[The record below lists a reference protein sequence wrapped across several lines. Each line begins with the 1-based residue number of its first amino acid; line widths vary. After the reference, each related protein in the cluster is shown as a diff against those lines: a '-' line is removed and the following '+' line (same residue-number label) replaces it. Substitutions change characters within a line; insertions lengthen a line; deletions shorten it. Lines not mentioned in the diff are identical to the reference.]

1 MTLGDESSKGGSEPG
16 FTVRRLGPGDIPSM
30 RALNA
35 LFGLAF
41 AEPDT
46 YGAAPPDDA
55 YLADLLAKAHVAVLV
70 AERDGTVL
78 GGLVA
83 YELDKF
89 ERARREI
96 YLYDL
101 AVEAEHRRR
110 GIATALIRQL
120 QAHAAGR
127 GAWVIFVQ
135 GDPGDGPAL
144 ALYDRLGTLEEV
156 LHFDLPV
163 GVLPLPSGANP
174 SKGPAFAFAPAGG

>member
-1 MTLGDESSKGGSEPG
+1 MAPQDRVEPAV
-16 FTVRRLGPGDIPSM
+16 TVRRLGAGDIPAM

-35 LFGLAF
+35 LFGRAF
-41 AEPDT
+41 AEPET
-46 YGAAPPDDA
+46 YGAAPPGDA

-70 AERDGTVL
+70 AETGGEGGEDGGTVL

-83 YELDKF
+83 YELDKV

-101 AVEAEHRRR
+101 AVEAGHRRR
-110 GIATALIRQL
+110 GIATALIRHL
-120 QAHAAGR
+120 QAHAAHR

-144 ALYDRLGTLEEV
+144 ALYDRLGSREAV

-163 GVLPLPSGANP
+163 ETPTLAI
-174 SKGPAFAFAPAGG
+174 AGESL

>member
-1 MTLGDESSKGGSEPG
+1 MTSRDESSKGGPEPG

-30 RALNA
+30 RAFNA

-127 GAWVIFVQ
+127 GAWVHLR
-135 GDPGDGPAL
+135 PGRSRRRPGARALRPARHPRGSRAFRPARRGPAL
-144 ALYDRLGTLEEV
+144 AIGSESL
-156 LHFDLPV
+156 
-163 GVLPLPSGANP
+163 
-174 SKGPAFAFAPAGG
+174 

>member
-1 MTLGDESSKGGSEPG
+1 MTSTDGSAPG
-16 FTVRRLGPGDIPSM
+16 FAVRRLGPGDIPSM

-35 LFGLAF
+35 LFGRAF

-46 YGAAPPDDA
+46 CGAAPPDDA

-70 AERDGTVL
+70 AERDGAVL

-83 YELDKF
+83 YEFDKF

-101 AVEAEHRRR
+101 AVAAEHRRR

-120 QAHAAGR
+120 QAHAARR
-127 GAWVIFVQ
+127 GAWVVFVQ
-135 GDPGDGPAL
+135 GDPSDGPAL
-144 ALYDRLGTLEEV
+144 ALYDRLGTGEDV

-163 GVLPLPSGANP
+163 GDLPLP
-174 SKGPAFAFAPAGG
+174 